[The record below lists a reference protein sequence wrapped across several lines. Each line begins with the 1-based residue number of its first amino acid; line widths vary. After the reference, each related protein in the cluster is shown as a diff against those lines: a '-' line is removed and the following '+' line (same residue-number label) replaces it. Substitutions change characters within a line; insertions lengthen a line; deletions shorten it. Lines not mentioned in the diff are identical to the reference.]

1 MKRSKIRMLITLFV
15 VIICCTTF
23 NITAFASDGETVL
36 KENASQEAEKT
47 DSSPLTPDGNLTLVD
62 DIDGQQS
69 KDKEFITVVSKN
81 GNYFYLVIDHA
92 EDKENVYFLNLVDES
107 DLLGLIED
115 DTPKQPQ
122 EPQVCSCKEQ
132 CEPGKLNT
140 SCPICNMD
148 MTKCL
153 GQTPEL
159 SSDLQPP
166 KRNSINN
173 GMLLIL
179 ITGGLLGGGVFYYLK
194 FIKNKQQTKGKTD
207 LNEYEFDED
216 EDNDEEYYENEEM
229 EDSDDTL

>member
-1 MKRSKIRMLITLFV
+1 MLITLFV
-15 VIICCTTF
+15 VMICWTTF
-23 NITAFASDGETVL
+23 NITVFASDGETVL
-36 KENASQEAEKT
+36 TETSSQEAEKT
-47 DSSPLTPDGNLTLVD
+47 DSPPLTPDGNLTLVD
-62 DIDGQQS
+62 DIDGEQS

-81 GNYFYLVIDHA
+81 GNYFYLVIDRA

-107 DLLGLIED
+107 DLLALIED
-115 DTPKQPQ
+115 NTHKQPQ
-122 EPQVCSCKEQ
+122 EAQVCSCKEQ
-132 CEPGKLNT
+132 CEAGKLNT
-140 SCPICNMD
+140 YCPICNMD

-153 GQTPEL
+153 GQAPEL

-179 ITGGLLGGGVFYYLK
+179 IIGGLLGGGIFCYFK
-194 FIKNKQQTKGKTD
+194 FIKNKQQTKGNTD

-216 EDNDEEYYENEEM
+216 EDNHEEYYENDEI